1 MGPRRLRAFLVACAT
16 FLTPVAAAVGQD
28 IGSVD
33 PSPALTSTLAGW
45 TDGHPGTSALV
56 WRLDETGPVEVLSYK
71 ATIPRRPASTMKVIT
86 AASALI
92 NLGPEFRFETRL
104 YAATTSVQTGSTLR
118 GPVYLKGFGDPTLA
132 TPIYARR
139 YLGGVRGNIGKLA
152 RPVRDLGITRIEG
165 PLVVDE
171 TFFDRSRRVAS
182 WPARYTAECQ
192 PLTAMSVNQSW
203 LGNEHRR
210 YVKSPPRAAGN
221 QLRFAMQA
229 VGVTH
234 AGSVV
239 AGRAPAE
246 DNGRLIATTR
256 SPQLRVISRLML
268 PDSDNFIAEMLTK
281 NVGAYTRRA
290 GTTVAGT
297 EAAAATLSAIGV
309 LQPGDRFVDGSGLD
323 PQNQVT
329 ARTLVSLLSAAVA
342 DPAWG
347 APLIAA
353 LPQGGQGTLKRRLRG
368 SDVRDRVWAKTGYIS
383 RTSTLTG
390 IVESPSGTRYA
401 FAFLMNQGSISAAR
415 QTQDRLVTLLA
426 RGVADA

>member
-1 MGPRRLRAFLVACAT
+1 M
-16 FLTPVAAAVGQD
+16 
-28 IGSVD
+28 VD
-33 PSPALTSTLAGW
+33 ASPALASALSGW
-45 TDGHPGTSALV
+45 TTGNPATSALV

-71 ATIPRRPASTMKVIT
+71 AAIPRRPASTMKVIT

-92 NLGPEFRFETRL
+92 SLGPEFRFETRL
-104 YAATTSVQTGSTLR
+104 YASASSPQTGSTLR
-118 GPVYLKGFGDPTLA
+118 GPIYLKGYGDPTLA

-139 YLGGVRGNIGKLA
+139 YLGGVRGNLGKLA
-152 RPVRDLGITRIEG
+152 RPVRNLGITRVEG

-171 TFFDRSRRVAS
+171 TFFDRSRRVTS
-182 WPARYTAECQ
+182 WPARYTSECQ

-229 VGVTH
+229 VGIAH
-234 AGSVV
+234 AGAIVS
-239 AGRAPAE
+239 GRAPAE
-246 DNGRLIATTR
+246 EQGRLLATAK
-256 SPQLRVISRLML
+256 SPPLRVISRLML

-281 NVGAYTRRA
+281 NVGAYTRNT

-297 EAAAATLSAIGV
+297 EAAADTLSAIGA
-309 LQPGDRFVDGSGLD
+309 LHAGDRFVDGSGLD

-329 ARTLVSLLSAAVA
+329 AQTLVSVMSAANA
-342 DPAWG
+342 DPSWG
-347 APLIAA
+347 TPLIQS
-353 LPQGGQGTLKRRLRG
+353 LPQGGEGTLKRRLRG
-368 SDVRDRVWAKTGYIS
+368 ADVRDRVWAKTGYIS

-415 QTQDRLVTLLA
+415 QTQDRLVTLIA
-426 RGVADA
+426 DGVADS